1 MKWRTATDPPEESG
15 EYLCTD
21 GQTVFMAWYHAVKRS
36 WFDSDG
42 ATYFAPVRVTHW
54 MNKPP
59 LPKEA
64 ANDP

>member
-21 GQTVFMAWYHAVKRS
+21 GQTVFMAWYHAQKQR

-42 ATYFAPVRVTHW
+42 ATYFVPVRVAHW